1 MAARKS
7 PEELYEEREK
17 RLRDC
22 IDLKVPD
29 RVPIVLTSN
38 YFPARWVGGGMTV
51 ADSYHN
57 HEAFRKATIKMIT
70 DLEPDIVAPQAGGS
84 GASLSILGPKF
95 FKWAGDGLDK
105 NSLHQFIEA
114 EPLKPED
121 YDVFL
126 SDPGDW
132 TLRSYLPKMWRALE
146 PLAKLPP
153 LQSVWGPSSMAS
165 RSAAFAAPD
174 VRKAFEALAK
184 AGEEEEKYFRTTA
197 GLDEELARLGYP
209 AMQHGMAAAPFD
221 AVSDYLR
228 GMAGTMLDM
237 FRYPDKLL
245 KACDLI
251 MVRSLAQGAMT
262 VNSKRGNPKRI
273 GSALHRG
280 SDGFMSLEHFK
291 KFYWPTLKKLIL
303 SMIDLGLVYIPF
315 YEGNWEQRLE
325 ILLELP
331 RKRTIA
337 RFALTDMARAKAVL
351 GGHSCIMGGVPHTL
365 LQVASPSEVEEFVK
379 NLVKTC
385 GKDGGLV
392 VSTSTGLT
400 HEAKPENVK
409 AMVEAVKKYGRY

>member
-1 MAARKS
+1 MASHKS

-22 IDLKVPD
+22 IELKVPD
-29 RVPIVLTSN
+29 RVPIVLTSS
-38 YFPARWVGGGMTV
+38 YFPARWVGGGMTA
-51 ADSYHN
+51 ADSYYN
-57 HEAFRKATIKMIT
+57 HEAFRKATVKMIT

-95 FKWAGDGLDK
+95 FKWPGDGLDK

-114 EPLKPED
+114 EPLKPQD
-121 YDVFL
+121 YEVFL

-132 TLRSYLPKMWRALE
+132 TLRSYLPKMWKALE
-146 PLAKLPP
+146 PLGKLPS
-153 LQSVWGPSSMAS
+153 LQSVWGPSSMAG
-165 RSAAFAAPD
+165 RSAAFGAPD

-184 AGEEEEKYFRTTA
+184 AGEEEERCFKAMA
-197 GLDEELARLGYP
+197 GLDEELAQLGYP

-237 FRYPDKLL
+237 FRYPEQLL

-251 MVRSLAQGAMT
+251 MVRSLQQGAMT

-280 SDGFMSLEHFK
+280 SDGFMSLDHFK
-291 KFYWPTLKKLIL
+291 KFYWSTLKKLIL
-303 SMIDLGLVYIPF
+303 AMIDLNLVYIPF
-315 YEGNWEQRLE
+315 YEGSWEQRLE
-325 ILLELP
+325 ILRELP
-331 RKRTIA
+331 PKKTVA

-351 GGHSCIMGGVPHTL
+351 GGHTCIMGGVPHGL
-365 LQVASPSEVEEFVK
+365 LQVASPSEVDEFVK
-379 NLVKTC
+379 KLIKTC
-385 GKDGGLV
+385 GKDGGLIV
-392 VSTSTGLT
+392 TTSTGLT